1 MKRNDAVKRR
11 EGAWV
16 PVSCSDC
23 SDQAARAT
31 DHGRRIFKTKPGV
44 GPKGF
49 VSVVC
54 DRDKDSDRDRDSEG
68 NAIGLHSLS

>member
-23 SDQAARAT
+23 SVQGARAAE
-31 DHGRRIFKTKPGV
+31 HGGQIFRPKAGI
-44 GPKGF
+44 GPSGF
-49 VSVVC
+49 IAIIG
-54 DRDKDSDRDRDSEG
+54 DSEG